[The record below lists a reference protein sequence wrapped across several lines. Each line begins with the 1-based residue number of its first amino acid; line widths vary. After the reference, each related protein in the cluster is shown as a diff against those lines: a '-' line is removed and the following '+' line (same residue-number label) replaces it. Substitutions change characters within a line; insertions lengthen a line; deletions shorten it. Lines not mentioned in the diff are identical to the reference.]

1 MSRVLLP
8 FVMAA
13 IVALLCAPLI
23 DRVRQRTGWPRSLVA
38 WLLFVLL
45 LSGAALLGW
54 LLIPPLLQDLL
65 GVGAD
70 LQGATQTFLQ
80 GLLQNRLAAPLDLDS
95 ARLTNEMLE
104 RLHNWVGGNPL
115 LALGA
120 LGMAGIFGCLLF
132 WVLLAYFLA
141 DEPRIRAGLFWLV
154 PPAKRSFARGVWQEL
169 APTLRRYFGGVALIV
184 AYTSLAA
191 YLGLGGFLGL
201 HHALLLA
208 LLTGILELVP
218 MVGPLA
224 AALIAGL
231 IAIGQSGGGSHVMAY
246 VGYAIALR
254 ISIDQLVGPIVLGR
268 SGRISPVLV
277 IFCFLTG
284 GVLFGITGVIVAV
297 PVALAIR
304 SVLSAHYQRIAAGAS

>member
-1 MSRVLLP
+1 MSGVLLP

-45 LSGAALLGW
+45 FSGTALLGW
-54 LLIPPLLQDLL
+54 LLVPPLLQDLL

-70 LQGATQTFLQ
+70 LPGATQTLLQ
-80 GLLQNRLAAPLDLDS
+80 GLLQNRLAATLDLDS
-95 ARLTNEMLE
+95 ARLTNELLQSL
-104 RLHNWVGGNPL
+104 RSRVGGNPL

-120 LGMAGIFGCLLF
+120 LGMGGIFGFLLF
-132 WVLLAYFLA
+132 WVLLAYLLA
-141 DEPRIRAGLFWLV
+141 DEPRICAGLFWLV
-154 PPAKRSFARGVWQEL
+154 PPAKRSFARRLWSDL
-169 APTLRRYFGGVALIV
+169 APTLRRYFGGVALVV
-184 AYTSLAA
+184 AYTSVAA
-191 YLGLGGFLGL
+191 YLGLGLFLGL

-208 LLTGILELVP
+208 VLTGILELIP

-231 IAIGQSGGGSHVMAY
+231 IAIEQSGASHVVAY
-246 VGYAIALR
+246 VGYATALR
-254 ISIDQLVGPIVLGR
+254 LSIDQLVGPIVLGR
-268 SGRISPVLV
+268 SGHLSPVLV

-304 SVLSAHYQRIAAGAS
+304 AVLGAHYEGIAEGAR